1 MSLPFDQQKTQS
13 GNSIFETIYVYDK
26 LNGNVVGNVTGDLT
40 GNVTGDL
47 TGNVT
52 GDATGL
58 SGTPNLNVGI
68 VTATSF
74 NGDGSNLTNLP
85 AGNLTGALPAIDGS
99 ALTGIVSIP
108 AGVIVMWSG
117 SIASIPSG
125 WVICNGSNGTP
136 DLRDRFI
143 VGAGNNY
150 SVGDT
155 GGADSVTLTTDQ
167 IPSHSHV
174 YTRTAAPSGG
184 QDQAG
189 SGSGDAVNQSNQNT
203 TSTGGGQA
211 HENRPPYYALA
222 YIMKT

>member
-1 MSLPFDQQKTQS
+1 MPLPNNRRS
-13 GNSIFETIYVYDK
+13 VSVGNNVFENLYVYGDCEFDK
-26 LNGNVVGNVTGDLT
+26 DVTINGQLKYDELSLVRLTVTDKIT
-40 GNVTGDL
+40 
-47 TGNVT
+47 
-52 GDATGL
+52 A
-58 SGTPNLNVGI
+58 GI
-68 VTATSF
+68 VTATTYY
-74 NGDGSNLTNLP
+74 GDGSN
-85 AGNLTGALPAIDGS
+85 I
-99 ALTGIVSIP
+99 TGIVSIP

-125 WVICNGSNGTP
+125 WVICNGSNETP
-136 DLRDRFI
+136 DLRDKFI

-174 YTRTAAPSGG
+174 YSRAASPGGG

-189 SGSGDAVNQSNQNT
+189 SGSGDAVNHSNQNT